1 MCDKLIRVK
10 LMGSIDE
17 LAPLTSSETDACQ
30 VLLTAPRLALSVP
43 TLHIHTH
50 THIQTHSVALESG
63 GQ

>member
-1 MCDKLIRVK
+1 
-10 LMGSIDE
+10 MGSIDE

-43 TLHIHTH
+43 TLHTH

>member
-1 MCDKLIRVK
+1 
-10 LMGSIDE
+10 MGSIDE

-50 THIQTHSVALESG
+50 TYKHTVALESG

>member
-50 THIQTHSVALESG
+50 TYKHTVALESG